1 MNEAWQEL
9 PGVRRLAR
17 DLITQFGEQAPAMA
31 RAKAQQSLTAPESQT
46 WLRVLDAVNSLLP
59 GRTR

>member
-1 MNEAWQEL
+1 MDDPWPEL

-17 DLITQFGEQAPAMA
+17 ELITQFGEQAPAMA
-31 RAKAQQSLTAPESQT
+31 RARAQQSRTADENQT
-46 WLRVLDAVNSLLP
+46 WLQVLDAVNSLLP